1 MSEFI
6 QRDIPL
12 FNRQH
17 RPQTNNAMSNEVESM
32 QIDQSEDL
40 PQYEKAE
47 VKSLPTKK
55 FVCVEYP
62 GNVKNVDK
70 AVDTLGGIG
79 SIQRVSTYRI
89 CFLEN

>member
-1 MSEFI
+1 
-6 QRDIPL
+6 
-12 FNRQH
+12 
-17 RPQTNNAMSNEVESM
+17 MSNEVESM
-32 QIDQSEDL
+32 QIDQSADL

-70 AVDTLGGIG
+70 AVDTLGGMG
-79 SIQRVSTYRI
+79 SIQRVSNGLLTN
-89 CFLEN
+89 ENWILRANRAKSLY